1 LGNHAPEIEL
11 ELYKWNLRE
20 LANTLL
26 DYDNH
31 CLNAPKEAIVNLL
44 VKECFQNSAQ
54 VEEKYHRATVSQV
67 QLCSYFTGATAIKS
81 LREAYKK
88 KMGDKYTFKDF
99 HEKFLSFGSS
109 PVKYIREGMLQ

>member
-1 LGNHAPEIEL
+1 
-11 ELYKWNLRE
+11 
-20 LANTLL
+20 
-26 DYDNH
+26 
-31 CLNAPKEAIVNLL
+31 L